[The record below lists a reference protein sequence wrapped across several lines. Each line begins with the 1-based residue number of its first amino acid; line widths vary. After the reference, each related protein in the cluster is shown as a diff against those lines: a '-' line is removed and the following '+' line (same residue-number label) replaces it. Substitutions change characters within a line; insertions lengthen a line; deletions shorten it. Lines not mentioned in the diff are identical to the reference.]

1 MKKHVPPPPNILNH
15 VSLNPLTRAIGGY
28 GGGGGGGGVCVCGGG
43 GGAESGRTDFIIVIV
58 KTL

>member
-1 MKKHVPPPPNILNH
+1 MKKHVTPPPNTSNR
-15 VSLNPLTRAIGGY
+15 VSLNPLAREIGGY
-28 GGGGGGGGVCVCGGG
+28 GGGVCVGG